1 MLCGILM
8 QLLKEE
14 NKYKVFL
21 SELLNC
27 LVDFSFIPD
36 ATVYF
41 NCTELKVINWKYT
54 FLPVYF

>member
-1 MLCGILM
+1 M